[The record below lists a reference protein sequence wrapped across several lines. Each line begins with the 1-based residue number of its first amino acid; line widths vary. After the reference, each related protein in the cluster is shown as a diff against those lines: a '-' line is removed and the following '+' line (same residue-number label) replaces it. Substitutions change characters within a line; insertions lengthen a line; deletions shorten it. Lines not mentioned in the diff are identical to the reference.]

1 MQERNIPETGTVRV
15 PLSPFYENKWIKL
28 NETSVELTL
37 TLDDGERWAQS
48 EITEIG
54 TLKHMQNMPLLARI
68 SLWYKYEDGEITFC
82 ANDNDVPEAPR
93 MSVTLAN
100 GGAFSVLRPSAL
112 DRALSEPGTGGCLA
126 SPLTQEAQAP
136 LIEGLKR
143 ANNRVIA
150 WAKSLSIIVCER
162 SPFPDMDPEDYAQLN
177 EAFMKERAAFLG
189 GDAAARDVEMGVEIR
204 SFYDA
209 KAIFPANQSFANV
222 IGSATD
228 PHGDRMDWITLW
240 RTKIDPTGGVTC
252 ATDHNDYG
260 YDKDGKEI
268 IIKRRACDS
277 VIVGGHVVA
286 GTTSLDPLET
296 SPRPDIYIIPICQSH
311 NKMSASN
318 FMKTAA
324 ETDVIKLK
332 QYKEKIF

>member
-28 NETSVELTL
+28 NETSVELVF

-136 LIEGLKR
+136 LIECLKR

-209 KAIFPANQSFANV
+209 KATFPANQNFANV

-228 PHGDRMDWITLW
+228 PHGDGLDWIALW
-240 RTKIDPTGGVTC
+240 RTKFERSGDTC

-260 YDKDGKEI
+260 YDACGTEI
-268 IIKRRACDS
+268 IKKTRNCDS
-277 VIVGGHVVA
+277 VIIGGHVVT
-286 GTTSLDPLET
+286 GTTSLDPLKRN
-296 SPRPDIYIIPICQSH
+296 PRPDIYIIPICQAH
-311 NKMSASN
+311 NKMSASS
-318 FMKTAA
+318 FMKTAT
-324 ETDVIKLK
+324 ETNVIKLK
-332 QYKEKIF
+332 KYMEKLS